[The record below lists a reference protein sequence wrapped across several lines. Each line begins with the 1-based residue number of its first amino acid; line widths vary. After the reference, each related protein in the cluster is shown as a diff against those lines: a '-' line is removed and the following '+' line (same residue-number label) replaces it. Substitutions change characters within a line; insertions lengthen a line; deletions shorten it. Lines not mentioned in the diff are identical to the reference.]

1 MIEIVKMIEKK
12 LNNKIKY
19 KILKSNIDEK
29 KNKKIKSKK
38 IYNKLKI
45 KNKLNT
51 IKAINLTVD
60 WYLNYFKNKKKDFSE
75 NQLKDY
81 LNGKY

>member
-19 KILKSNIDEK
+19 KILKSNIVEK
-29 KNKKIKSKK
+29 KSPTKFKK